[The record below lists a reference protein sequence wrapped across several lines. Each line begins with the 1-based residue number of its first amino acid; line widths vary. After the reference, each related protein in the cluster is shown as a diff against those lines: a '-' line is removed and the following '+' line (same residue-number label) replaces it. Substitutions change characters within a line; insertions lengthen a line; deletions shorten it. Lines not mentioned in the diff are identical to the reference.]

1 MSNLP
6 LDGELPTLFQQSIT
20 KTKYSRWRED
30 LGRRESWLETDGRF
44 MDCIKAHLEQKYP
57 HGALTSDEY
66 STLFDAIGDLDVSPS
81 MRAMMTA
88 GPALE
93 RDHVAAYNCSF
104 VAMDRIQA
112 FPEILYI
119 LCCGTGV
126 GFSVERHNTRKLP
139 VVPNIRVSDRVIV
152 VPDSKEGWAES
163 FGELLRS
170 LWAGELPVIDY
181 SQVRPAGAPLKTFGG
196 RASGPGPLRDLFEY
210 TTRLFLAAQGRKLT
224 SVDVHGIV
232 CKIGDIV
239 VVGGVRRSALISLF
253 DQTDEEMLNLKSGKW
268 WEDNPHYALANNS
281 VAWTRDPDPEEFWA
295 KWQALI
301 DSNSGEPGIFNRRA
315 ARRKLRKIGR
325 DARHRFGTNP
335 CGEIVLRDRQF
346 CNLTEV
352 TVRSGDGYETLR
364 QKVRLATILGVI
376 QSTFTDF
383 RFLSDEWKANCE
395 EERLLGVSFTGVMDN
410 ALMSGRLGTDLLV
423 QTLDALRR
431 EAREVANEWAD
442 RLGINRPAAIGCG
455 KPSGNNSQR
464 LDTASGIH
472 ERHAPLYIRRM
483 RMNKSDPVA
492 QLLAF
497 MGVPHEDE
505 ILHPDTTWVFSWP
518 IKAPEESVFGLS
530 AVEMCEIVHIYNQH
544 WCDHNQS
551 VTITVK
557 QEEWE
562 EGGGWVYDHFDDVI
576 GMTFLPHDGH
586 TYQQAPYE
594 ATDQAGFDALLAE
607 IPESVDWSFL
617 SEFEST
623 DRTEGTKELA
633 CVSGVCE
640 I

>member
-1 MSNLP
+1 MN
-6 LDGELPTLFQQSIT
+6 ELPTLYQQSIT
-20 KTKYSRWRED
+20 KTKYSRWQED
-30 LGRRESWLETDGRF
+30 LGRRESWHETDQRF
-44 MDCIKAHLEQKYP
+44 MDCISAHLVKKHSQ
-57 HGALTSDEY
+57 GALSPDEY
-66 STLFDAIGDLDVSPS
+66 TELFEAIRDLDVSPS

-93 RDHVAAYNCSF
+93 RDNVAAYNCSF
-104 VAMDRIQA
+104 VAMNRVQA

-139 VVPNIRVSDRVIV
+139 RVPHIEPVNRTIT

-170 LWAGELPVIDY
+170 LWAGELPFVDY
-181 SQVRPAGAPLKTFGG
+181 SQVRPAGMPLKTFGG
-196 RASGPGPLRDLFEY
+196 RASGPGPLRDLFLY
-210 TTRLFLAAQGRKLT
+210 TVKVFMGAQGRKLRPAE
-224 SVDVHGIV
+224 VHGIV

-253 DQTDEEMLNLKSGKW
+253 DQDDDEMLNLKSGEW
-268 WEDNPHYALANNS
+268 WIDNPHYALANNS
-281 VAWTRDPDPEEFWA
+281 VAWTRDPTPEEFWA

-301 DSNSGEPGIFNRRA
+301 DSNSGEPGIFNRKA
-315 ARRKLRKIGR
+315 VQKKLKKIGR
-325 DARHRFGTNP
+325 DHRRRLGTNP
-335 CGEIVLRDRQF
+335 CGEIALRDRQF

-352 TVRSGDGYETLR
+352 TVRSGDTFETLSR
-364 QKVRLATILGVI
+364 KVRLATILGVI

-383 RFLSDEWKANCE
+383 RFLSDEWKKNCE
-395 EERLLGVSFTGVMDN
+395 EERLLGVSFTGIMDN
-410 ALMSGRLGTDLLV
+410 ALMSGRLGQDLLKK
-423 QTLDALRR
+423 TLSALRKL
-431 EAREVANEWAD
+431 ARNVANEWAD
-442 RLGINRPAAIGCG
+442 RLGINRPTAIGCG

-472 ERHAPLYIRRM
+472 ERYAPIYVRRT

-505 ILHPDTTWVFSWP
+505 LLHPDTTWVFSWP
-518 IKAPEESVFGLS
+518 IKAPEEATFGLS
-530 AVEMCEIVHIYNQH
+530 AVEMCEVVHTYNQY

-557 QEEWE
+557 DHEWE
-562 EGGGWVYDHFDDVI
+562 AVGQWVFNHFEDVI
-576 GMTFLPHDGH
+576 GMTFLPYSGH

-594 ATDQAGFDALLAE
+594 ECTEEQYLELLAQMPDS
-607 IPESVDWSFL
+607 IDWSLL
-617 SEFEST
+617 SEFEVT
-623 DRTEGTKELA
+623 DHTEGAKEPA
-633 CVSGVCE
+633 CVSGACE
-640 I
+640 IA